1 MTPAELIETALRE
14 HLRIHP
20 QERATAALKAG
31 DPIPPSG
38 GEAAYAAQIVLD
50 TLAGAGMVVLPAQ
63 LLDDLTD
70 ADPCWFDFRGICR
83 AHEFASL
90 EPGERCPHA
99 VAQEMLA
106 ALPERTDH
114 ADRD

>member
-1 MTPAELIETALRE
+1 MTLAELIETALRE
-14 HLRIHP
+14 HLRIRP

-31 DPIPPSG
+31 QPIPLSG
-38 GEAAYAAQIVLD
+38 GEAEEAARIALD
-50 TLAGAGMVVLPAQ
+50 ALAGAGLVVVPAQ

-99 VAQEMLA
+99 VAREILA
-106 ALPERTDH
+106 ARPERTPD
-114 ADRD
+114 A